1 MGCPLHPLILL
12 AGVLTNLSIK
22 LTRGDTSGSITLPM
36 PENGPI
42 RIQPNKSA
50 LVIIDMQNFF
60 LHESLNGDPKGRAV
74 VRTSD

>member
-1 MGCPLHPLILL
+1 MGCPSSSLIHLTL
-12 AGVLTNLSIK
+12 VLMNGSIK
-22 LTRGDTSGSITLPM
+22 LTRGNSAGSITLPM

-42 RIQPNKSA
+42 RIQPNTTA

-74 VRTSD
+74 VRKSG